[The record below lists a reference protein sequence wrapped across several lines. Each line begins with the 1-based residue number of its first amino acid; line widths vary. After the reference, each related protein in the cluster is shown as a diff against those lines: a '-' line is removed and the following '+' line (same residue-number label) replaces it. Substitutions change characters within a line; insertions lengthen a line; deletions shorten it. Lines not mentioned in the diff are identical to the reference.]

1 MAASES
7 TTRPEAVAFG
17 TARGR
22 WVIAAA
28 VLGSGVASL
37 DATVVNISLPAIGRS
52 FHTGLGTLQWV
63 LTGYSLTLAAFLLLG
78 GSLGDRH
85 GRRRVFAVGVV
96 WFAAASALCGLA
108 PSSQVL
114 VGARVLQGIGGA
126 LLTPASL
133 AILEASFRP
142 EDRARAIGAWSG
154 LGGLASAA
162 GPLVGGYL
170 LAAGSWR
177 YVFFVNLPVAAGVLW
192 VTARHVPES
201 RRAAAGGRL
210 DAGGAALAVVTLGG
224 LTYGLIEGPTAGWG
238 APLVVAGLAVAGLGA
253 PAFLLLERRQADP
266 MLPLEMFKHRQFAAA
281 NAVTFV
287 VYGALGGSL
296 FLLPVALQTV
306 DGYSPLSSGLAL
318 LPVTALMLVFS
329 PRSAALA
336 ARIGPRLQM
345 SAGPVVAGAG
355 LLLLV
360 RAVDGSSYVTFVL
373 PAVACFGA
381 GLAITV
387 APLTSTAMQA
397 APGDH
402 AGAASAVN
410 NVVARAAGLLAVAVL
425 PVLAGLAG
433 ARSLSSHAFAAG
445 YRSAMVIAGCTCIAG
460 GLLAAWSIRNPGEGK
475 GAARPRRWPAR
486 RWHCAL
492 DGPPLDAPGSRPLRA
507 TGGPAHDRTDGKG
520 GASRCSRRPS

>member
-1 MAASES
+1 MS
-7 TTRPEAVAFG
+7 RPAPRIAPLGRHSGVMDRETGSAEAVAFG

-22 WVIAAA
+22 WVIGAS
-28 VLGSGVASL
+28 VLGSGIASL
-37 DATVVNISLPAIGRS
+37 DATVVNISLPAIGRT

-85 GRRRVFAVGVV
+85 GRRKIFAIGVV
-96 WFAAASALCGLA
+96 WFAAASALCGFA
-108 PSSQVL
+108 PSSGVL
-114 VGARVLQGIGGA
+114 VAARVLQGIGGA

-133 AILEASFRP
+133 AILEASFRA

-177 YVFFVNLPVAAGVLW
+177 YVFFINLPIAAAVLW
-192 VTARHVPES
+192 LTARHVPES
-201 RRAAAGGRL
+201 RSAGMAAGPL
-210 DAGGAALAVVTLGG
+210 DWRGAALAVAALGG
-224 LTYGLIEGPTAGWG
+224 LTYGLIEGPTAGWT
-238 APLVVAGLAVAGLGA
+238 APAVAGGLVLA
-253 PAFLLLERRQADP
+253 AVSVAAFWWVERRQAAP
-266 MLPLEMFKHRQFAAA
+266 MLPLTLFRQRQFAAA

-306 DGYSPLSSGLAL
+306 DHYTPLASGLAL
-318 LPVTALMLVFS
+318 LPVTALMLAFS
-329 PRSAALA
+329 SRSAALA
-336 ARIGPRLQM
+336 SRIGPRLQM
-345 SAGPVVAGAG
+345 SLGPIVAGAG

-360 RAVDGSSYVTFVL
+360 RAVDGRSYGTFVL
-373 PAVACFGA
+373 PAVLCFGA
-381 GLAITV
+381 GLALTV
-387 APLTSTAMQA
+387 APLTFTALQA
-397 APGDH
+397 APSDH

-433 ARSLSSHAFAAG
+433 THSLSAGAFATG
-445 YRSAMVIAGCTCIAG
+445 FRHAMVIAGCTCAAG
-460 GLLAAWSIRNPGEGK
+460 GVLAALTIVDPG
-475 GAARPRRWPAR
+475 RRRWPGR
-486 RWHCAL
+486 RWHCAI
-492 DGPPLDAPGSRPLRA
+492 DGIPLHADDRLPPEAA
-507 TGGPAHDRTDGKG
+507 
-520 GASRCSRRPS
+520 